1 MNMIS
6 QEKSNILRQTQI
18 IFKQATLV
26 FLPEWVIVFTILKKE
41 KMVDTNW
48 KLEKNIYSHPNRK

>member
-41 KMVDTNW
+41 KMADTNW
-48 KLEKNIYSHPNRK
+48 KLEKKYF